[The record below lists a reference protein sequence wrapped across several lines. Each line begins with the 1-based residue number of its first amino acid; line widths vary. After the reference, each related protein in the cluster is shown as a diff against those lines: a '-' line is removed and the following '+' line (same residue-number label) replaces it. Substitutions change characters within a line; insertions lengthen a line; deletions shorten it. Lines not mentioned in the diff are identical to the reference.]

1 MADEVKSVGRMGVKL
16 DPTVNYGHLISAT
29 VFLVTAAMA
38 WANLSNRQDDA
49 DRRIARLETSQE
61 RMSAENAREAQVIVR
76 LDEKIANLD
85 RVLNRVERLLETM
98 PARQGVTQPP
108 NRSGG

>member
-1 MADEVKSVGRMGVKL
+1 MAEEPKPVGRLGLKL

-61 RMSAENAREAQVIVR
+61 RMVVENARESQVIVR
-76 LDEKIANLD
+76 LDEKITNLD
-85 RVLNRVERLLETM
+85 RILARVERLLEGL
-98 PARQGVTQPP
+98 PPRQGVVQPP
-108 NRSGG
+108 NRTGG